1 MNTTQANTTSTSN
14 LTPEQQALKVKQGR
28 WKLYLVIAICASP
41 LLFSYL
47 AYYVIKPTG
56 RTNYGTL
63 LDPRLY
69 PMPKLNAQLLG
80 ETNAVQE
87 LDAYKGKWIMLEVI
101 SSDCAKQCQ
110 KSLYDMRQLR
120 LTQGKDMDRIE
131 RVVLITDQ
139 QPLETMLLREHD
151 GAHFLRVD
159 PQVLQVWLPVE
170 DGTTM
175 QDRLY
180 LIDPLGN
187 LMMRYSVDADPNKI
201 KKDIIKL
208 LKASSI
214 G

>member
-1 MNTTQANTTSTSN
+1 
-14 LTPEQQALKVKQGR
+14 
-28 WKLYLVIAICASP
+28 
-41 LLFSYL
+41 
-47 AYYVIKPTG
+47 
-56 RTNYGTL
+56 
-63 LDPRLY
+63 
-69 PMPKLNAQLLG
+69 MPKLNAQLLG

-131 RVVLITDQ
+131 RVVLVTDQ
-139 QPLETMLLREHD
+139 QPLETILLREHD

-159 PQVLQVWLPVE
+159 PKVLQVWLPVE
-170 DGTTM
+170 GGTTM